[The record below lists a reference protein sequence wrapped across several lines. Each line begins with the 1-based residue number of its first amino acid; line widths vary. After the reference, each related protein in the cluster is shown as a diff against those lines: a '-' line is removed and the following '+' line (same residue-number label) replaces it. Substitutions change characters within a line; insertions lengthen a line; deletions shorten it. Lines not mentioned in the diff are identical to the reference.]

1 MRKLFILL
9 IIIPFIALAGC
20 NLTGDGG
27 LFSGNLTM
35 KLTDD
40 PINLDGK
47 TVESINVTITKVEVS
62 KGTEEEDD
70 AEWITVIDEKQKYDL
85 MKLQDGNWDFLA
97 EDVSLEAGQYNQ
109 IRIHVTR
116 ENTITF
122 ENDSTE
128 YDLKIPSAAE
138 SGVKL
143 VGTFTVVAGQ
153 ETEVVVD
160 FDAEESV
167 HVTGEGRYIMRPTIR
182 MVENPDLEEEPVENE
197 S

>member
-1 MRKLFILL
+1 
-9 IIIPFIALAGC
+9 
-20 NLTGDGG
+20 
-27 LFSGNLTM
+27 M

-97 EDVSLEAGQYNQ
+97 EDISLEAGQYNQ

-143 VGTFTVVAGQ
+143 TGANFIVEAGQ

-160 FDAEESV
+160 FDADESV